1 MKILM
6 VGGGSGGH
14 VFPLIAIQQELNKID
29 SNLEFLIVSDRL
41 TDAVMN
47 EFQPDTKFRMIK
59 SGKIRRFAHWKW
71 YDYFKPN
78 RYKFYMYNFIDL
90 FKLSFGI
97 SQSLGILI
105 SAKPDIIFAKGGF
118 VSVPVGFAAGVMN
131 VPLILHDSDTRPGIA
146 SKLLSKR
153 SKKILL
159 GMQRRGKGNSE
170 VVGIP
175 IREEFFS
182 LTKATARAKLAIETT
197 KPLLLITGG
206 SLGAKRINM
215 LFENHLA
222 ELTED
227 YEIIHVSGEGDY
239 QRVLN
244 ANKSLR
250 KSYKLYPFVTSEY
263 PLLVAAAD
271 VVVGRAGATSIAE
284 FAAAGV
290 ASIFIPNSYLT
301 DQVSNT
307 KWLVDHKAG
316 IVIEESDT
324 SEMELI
330 KALEQLKSV
339 TLRKEYAHM
348 IHKLAVAD
356 SAKQVA
362 KQIIDSIEG

>member
-14 VFPLIAIQQELNKID
+14 VFPLIAIQQELNKINPKLD
-29 SNLEFLIVSDRL
+29 FLIVSDKL
-41 TDAVMN
+41 SDAVKS
-47 EFQPDTKFRMIK
+47 EFQSGTEFRMIK

-78 RYKFYMYNFIDL
+78 RYKFYIYNFIDL

-118 VSVPVGFAAGVMN
+118 VSVPVGFAASLMN
-131 VPLILHDSDTRPGIA
+131 IPLVLHDSDTRPGIA
-146 SKLLSKR
+146 SKLLAKR
-153 SKKILL
+153 SKKVLL
-159 GMQRRGKGNSE
+159 GMQRPNTDDGK

-175 IREEFFS
+175 IRQEFFS
-182 LTKATARAKLAIETT
+182 LTKAAARAKLGFETT

-206 SLGAKRINM
+206 SLGAKRVNL

-222 ELTED
+222 ELLED

-239 QRVLN
+239 KRALK
-244 ANKSLR
+244 ASSGLK

-284 FAAAGV
+284 FAAVGV

-316 IVIEESDT
+316 IVIKESDSAE
-324 SEMELI
+324 SELM
-330 KALEQLKSV
+330 KALDELKSV
-339 TLRKEYAHM
+339 NLRKECAHM

-356 SAKQVA
+356 SAKQVS
-362 KQIIDSIEG
+362 KQIIDSIES